1 MQKELDTICAEAF
14 ARLDALD
21 LAMYHRGFV
30 TRQNTRPKIAEAIG
44 ADKTKR
50 PKGPTALSVSNPK
63 SPSYL

>member
-1 MQKELDTICAEAF
+1 MPKDLETVCAEAF

-21 LAMYHRGFV
+21 FAMYTRGFV
-30 TRQNTRPKIAEAIG
+30 TRKPNKPSVPEALG

-50 PKGPTALSVSNPK
+50 PKGPTALSVTNPK